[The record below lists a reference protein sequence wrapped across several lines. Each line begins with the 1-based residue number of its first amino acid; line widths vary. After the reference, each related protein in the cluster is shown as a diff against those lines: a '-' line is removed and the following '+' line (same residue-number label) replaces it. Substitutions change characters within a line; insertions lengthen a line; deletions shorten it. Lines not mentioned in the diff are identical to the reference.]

1 MFVELIQFPIS
12 ATAPLI
18 IIMMRR
24 GLDIG
29 TKHWEFLRSFIFM
42 KQLKASRELYN
53 GISENSGIAFKE
65 GRDLIM
71 PRFVGAELY
80 EFIQCEQRGHSIGR
94 VGHIQ

>member
-24 GLDIG
+24 SLEIG

-53 GISENSGIAFKE
+53 GISQNSGIAFKE
-65 GRDLIM
+65 GRDLTM

-80 EFIQCEQRGHSIGR
+80 EFI
-94 VGHIQ
+94 